1 MKSGKQRKYI
11 TKAAA
16 KRECA
21 GSSRSPAVLF
31 LVQKAILKVKRL
43 AKKRSEPRRPYDPEE
58 HARNRDRDNARTK
71 KWADKNPAKI
81 AKKQRVY
88 KKKLGPVIAERER
101 HKYHTD
107 MQFQLKVRVRARLR
121 NFLKQKKFKKDSET
135 FQMVGCSPKHLC
147 AHLKQQLPRGACLSA
162 YEVDHIF
169 PLNLYTEN
177 EMLKMT
183 NYHNL
188 QPLAK
193 AVNNSK
199 HSKLPSKSDAL
210 KVPKEFWP
218 SAVDY
223 EAFWA
228 ASD

>member
-1 MKSGKQRKYI
+1 M
-11 TKAAA
+11 
-16 KRECA
+16 
-21 GSSRSPAVLF
+21 
-31 LVQKAILKVKRL
+31 
-43 AKKRSEPRRPYDPEE
+43 
-58 HARNRDRDNARTK
+58 
-71 KWADKNPAKI
+71 ADKNPAKI

-107 MQFQLKVRVRARLR
+107 MQFQLKSTAQLSETEA
-121 NFLKQKKFKKDSET
+121 LKKDSET
-135 FQMVGCSPKHLC
+135 FKMVGCSKHLC
-147 AHLKQQLPRGACLSA
+147 AHHRSSFHVARAVSA

-210 KVPKEFWP
+210 KVPKELL
-218 SAVDY
+218 AVGC
-223 EAFWA
+223 
-228 ASD
+228 